1 MAAAPAVE
9 PSAPSNNAEQ
19 PSSNLPIAPAPT
31 GAGSTPP
38 ASGGAMAGMG
48 EMPPAATP
56 PPATPPPATPPP
68 ATPPVPV
75 APGDLPA
82 ITVWIAGDSTVANG
96 LTPCPKGWGGVFA
109 QHFDPRVT
117 IKNSA
122 VGGRSVNTWLY
133 NVQTTMDAAGE
144 CNLARGANGE
154 PTLQP
159 RWQEML
165 DGMKAG
171 DYLFIQFGIN
181 DSSATCDRHVGLEAF
196 KDSYGM
202 MALAAKERG
211 AQPVFLTPVSSIA
224 CNGTQAR
231 GSRGGFVPATM
242 QAGAEFGVPV
252 IDLHQRS
259 VDLFQARGFCP
270 VAGGDV
276 SAATTGPVGDFFC
289 DDHTHFS
296 PTGAVEIGNLV
307 VQALRDQSIP
317 LAAYLR

>member
-1 MAAAPAVE
+1 M
-9 PSAPSNNAEQ
+9 SAT
-19 PSSNLPIAPAPT
+19 PAPDPGDT
-31 GAGSTPP
+31 NSTPEQTPNDLPVVMPTDGAESMTPASAGGDTTPPSTPDGAGEGDVDAPDPVVETPP
-38 ASGGAMAGMG
+38 G
-48 EMPPAATP
+48 ELPP
-56 PPATPPPATPPP
+56 
-68 ATPPVPV
+68 
-75 APGDLPA
+75 

-96 LTPCPKGWGGVFA
+96 QTPCPRGWGGVFA
-109 QHFDPRVT
+109 PHFDPRVT
-117 IKNSA
+117 VRNSA
-122 VGGRSVNTWLY
+122 VGGRSVHTWLY
-133 NVQTTMDAAGE
+133 NVQTVMDETGE
-144 CNLARGANGE
+144 CALARDPSGE
-154 PTLQP
+154 PTLQA

-165 DGMKAG
+165 DGMKPG

-181 DSSATCDRHVGLEAF
+181 DGDPSCDRHVGIEAF

-211 AQPVFLTPVSSIA
+211 AQPVFLTPVSSIS

-231 GSRGGFVPATM
+231 GSRGGFVPATVE
-242 QAGAEFGVPV
+242 AGTEFDVPV
-252 IDLHQRS
+252 IDLHARS
-259 VDLFQARGFCP
+259 VALFQSLAFCP

-296 PTGAVEIGNLV
+296 PTGAVEIGDLV